1 VTLLK
6 ADGSEAGA
14 LLVGK
19 REGDQAWVKLKT
31 APAIY
36 TVDVKQL
43 GETPKVPNDF
53 KS

>member
-1 VTLLK
+1 M
-6 ADGSEAGA
+6 

-36 TVDVKQL
+36 SVDAKQL
-43 GETPKVPNDF
+43 GEPLKVPDDF
-53 KS
+53 KG

>member
-6 ADGSEAGA
+6 ADGKEAGA

-19 REGDQAWVKLKT
+19 REGDQAWVKLKA

-43 GETPKVPNDF
+43 GEAPKVPDDF
-53 KS
+53 KG